1 MMTWLPSFFVDKHG
15 RGNDDFPPVVFGAV
29 GDNVHTACFSVWFH
43 PAVSLA
49 ILHPRHG
56 ADSFC
61 LYEPSA
67 YDFFEVEFALCGGRF
82 AFRKR
87 IAVCL
92 CPVFPRHDYLCHAC
106 ISGQQDAC
114 YRNNEFV

>member
-1 MMTWLPSFFVDKHG
+1 MVVPVDELAHCIRESLTYLTQYGAVCARHQEG
-15 RGNDDFPPVVFGAV
+15 RG
-29 GDNVHTACFSVWFH
+29 SVSSRE
-43 PAVSLA
+43 AQT
-49 ILHPRHG
+49 
-56 ADSFC
+56 
-61 LYEPSA
+61 A

-92 CPVFPRHDYLCHAC
+92 CPVFPRHDYLCHTC